1 MKYYYIL
8 NMVESVNISAIEI
21 LSSDWQEL
29 MKLLK
34 LRQNPENSLQE
45 NPI

>member
-21 LSSDWQEL
+21 LSSDYREP
-29 MKLLK
+29 MKSLK
-34 LRQNPENSLQE
+34 LR
-45 NPI
+45 

>member
-29 MKLLK
+29 MKSIK
-34 LRQNPENSLQE
+34 LRQNAESSLRG